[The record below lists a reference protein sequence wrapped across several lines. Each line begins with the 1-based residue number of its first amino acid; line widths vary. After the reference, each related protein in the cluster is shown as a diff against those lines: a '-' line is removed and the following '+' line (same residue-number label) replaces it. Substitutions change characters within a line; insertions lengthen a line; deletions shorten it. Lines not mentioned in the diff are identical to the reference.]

1 MNASKLKM
9 SIFKKRDS
17 NLVLLFCFMIGVF
30 FLMTILGGSSF
41 FSIASMKSMSF
52 QFPLLGILSLAMM
65 LTMIS
70 GGIDLSVVGIANLTS
85 IIASLIMINL
95 IPEGASGTTILM
107 YVLFA
112 IIVANLCGM
121 LCGLFNAVAIAY
133 IGIPAILVTLGT
145 SQLFMGLAIVITKGK
160 AIIGLPR
167 QYSEIGY
174 GSIAGIPF
182 PLIVFIIMVAVTY
195 FLLSKRKFGM
205 ELQLMGSNPK
215 AAEFSGINSNKII
228 LKTYMISGVFGS
240 IAGLLIIAS
249 TNSAKADFGTSYILQ
264 TILVAVLG
272 GVSVKGGFGKVAG
285 IVMAVLILQ
294 FLSTGLNTL
303 HLGNFFKDFVWGL
316 VLLLVMTVTVLFV
329 KYDWKKVPLFRRK
342 SEDEKIY
349 E

>member
-1 MNASKLKM
+1 
-9 SIFKKRDS
+9 
-17 NLVLLFCFMIGVF
+17 
-30 FLMTILGGSSF
+30 
-41 FSIASMKSMSF
+41 
-52 QFPLLGILSLAMM
+52 
-65 LTMIS
+65 
-70 GGIDLSVVGIANLTS
+70 
-85 IIASLIMINL
+85 
-95 IPEGASGTTILM
+95 
-107 YVLFA
+107 
-112 IIVANLCGM
+112 
-121 LCGLFNAVAIAY
+121 
-133 IGIPAILVTLGT
+133 
-145 SQLFMGLAIVITKGK
+145 
-160 AIIGLPR
+160 
-167 QYSEIGY
+167 
-174 GSIAGIPF
+174 
-182 PLIVFIIMVAVTY
+182 
-195 FLLSKRKFGM
+195 
-205 ELQLMGSNPK
+205 MGSNPK

-316 VLLLVMTVTVLFV
+316 VLLLVMTVTVLFG
-329 KYDWKKVPLFRRK
+329 KYDWKKVLLFRRK